1 MYKYLPSERIDIL
14 ENNLICFTNPLN
26 FNDPFEFNTSFNFSS
41 FESNLY
47 DSLSTVDL
55 LKEFPA
61 ELLNQIEKLP
71 KEIVSNILKDAK
83 KTMFSMYKKEKE
95 NIIRAAD
102 TTMQSFNSKLI
113 GITRILSLTE
123 TPTNILMWGHYA
135 QAHSG
140 FIIEFDINHPFFS
153 QRRGQKG
160 EFGYLRKVIYQKEYP
175 FLDPFS
181 DDQINHFLIK
191 SKDWEYEHEWRML
204 LPQAN
209 SSKTINVCEKE
220 FDLYELPSDAIKTII
235 FGCNTSEHFKT
246 KMFRLI
252 SSRTD
257 YEHISFIQ
265 AKKSNSRFEIVLDPL

>member
-14 ENNLICFTNPLN
+14 ENNLICFNNPLN

-71 KEIVSNILKDAK
+71 KEIVSNLLKDAK
-83 KTMFSMYKKEKE
+83 KTMLSMYKKERG

-140 FIIEFDINHPFFS
+140 FIIEFDITHPFFS
-153 QRRGQKG
+153 QRRGQKD

-175 FLDPFS
+175 FLDP
-181 DDQINHFLIK
+181 
-191 SKDWEYEHEWRML
+191 
-204 LPQAN
+204 
-209 SSKTINVCEKE
+209 
-220 FDLYELPSDAIKTII
+220 
-235 FGCNTSEHFKT
+235 
-246 KMFRLI
+246 
-252 SSRTD
+252 
-257 YEHISFIQ
+257 
-265 AKKSNSRFEIVLDPL
+265 